1 MLKEMME
8 YSLGLMDSRQEIKV
22 LQNRISDGFS
32 GQFDAVVSRFLT
44 EQFTL
49 KSLRGKNRKFKKQ

>member
-1 MLKEMME
+1 MTV
-8 YSLGLMDSRQEIKV
+8 YSQGLMDSRQKMKV

-32 GQFDAVVSRFLT
+32 GQFDAVVSKFLT

-49 KSLRGKNRKFKKQ
+49 KSLRGKNGKFKKQ